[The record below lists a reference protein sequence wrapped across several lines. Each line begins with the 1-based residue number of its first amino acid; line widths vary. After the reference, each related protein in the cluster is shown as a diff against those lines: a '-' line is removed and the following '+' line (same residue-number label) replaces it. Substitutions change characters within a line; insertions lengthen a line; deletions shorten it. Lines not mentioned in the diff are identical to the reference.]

1 VSTPPAGVERAATG
15 EAATAT
21 WIDALFVAEYEAM
34 VRVAFLIVGSRA
46 DAEDVAQDAF
56 ARVHLRGDRVDRPG
70 AYLRRCVVNGAL
82 DVLRRRKLADR
93 VRALRAEDS
102 TALGADELSDA
113 LAALPDRQRAAL
125 VLRYYQGLSE
135 REVAEA
141 LGVRPG
147 TAKSLVHRG
156 LANLREVIER

>member
-1 VSTPPAGVERAATG
+1 
-15 EAATAT
+15 
-21 WIDALFVAEYEAM
+21 M
-34 VRVAFLIVGSRA
+34 VRVAFLILGSRA

-93 VRALRAEDS
+93 VRSLRAENS

-125 VLRYYQGLSE
+125 VLRFYQGLSE

-141 LGVRPG
+141 LDVRPG

>member
-1 VSTPPAGVERAATG
+1 VSTPPAGVERAAPG

-21 WIDALFVAEYEAM
+21 WSDALFVAEYEAM

-125 VLRYYQGLSE
+125 VLRFYQGLSE

>member
-1 VSTPPAGVERAATG
+1 VDRAAPGEGATG
-15 EAATAT
+15 G
-21 WIDALFVAEYEAM
+21 WIDALYLAEYEAM

-56 ARVHLRGDRVDRPG
+56 ARIHLRGDRVVRPG

-93 VRALRAEDS
+93 VRSLRAEDS
-102 TALGADELSDA
+102 TGLGADELSDA

-135 REVAEA
+135 QEVAEA
-141 LGVRPG
+141 LDVRPG